1 MNLWKRLVV
10 LLRQLNP
17 SRPEVQFQVVNLTR
31 GTIVAT
37 RMAVADTA
45 KTRNKGLLNR
55 ESLSAGEG
63 LWIVPCQAIHMFF
76 MRFPIDLVYI
86 DGKRRVRKVRSRVAP
101 WRISVCLSA
110 HSVLELPAGV
120 VRNTMTVRGDTLE
133 ISPVSVSQ
141 SRPLSQTENTL
152 GDPAP

>member
-10 LLRQLNP
+10 LLRQFNP
-17 SRPEVQFQVVNLTR
+17 SRPEIQFQAMNLTR
-31 GTIVAT
+31 GTVLAT

-45 KTRNKGLLNR
+45 KTRNKGLLDR

-86 DGKRRVRKVRSRVAP
+86 DSKKRVRKVRSQVAP
-101 WRISVCLSA
+101 WRISVCFSA

-133 ISPVSVSQ
+133 ISPVSVSKN
-141 SRPLSQTENTL
+141 R
-152 GDPAP
+152 DP